1 METKLFD
8 SHKIKRMRIRQEQN
22 ERIISWGS
30 GNLGTISAA
39 GIAAC
44 RTAGDAGWNFWT
56 KDLCSRGKVM
66 GSSGKCAVKE
76 AQWNRLLPFLRGYI
90 THEVKAGD
98 TFSPLR
104 KCMIQRWSE

>member
-1 METKLFD
+1 METKLSD

-44 RTAGDAGWNFWT
+44 R
-56 KDLCSRGKVM
+56 
-66 GSSGKCAVKE
+66 
-76 AQWNRLLPFLRGYI
+76 
-90 THEVKAGD
+90 
-98 TFSPLR
+98 
-104 KCMIQRWSE
+104 